1 MCYKEKKLHLSLND
15 QKAAATWAVFLRSH
29 FSFLHYYPTKRAENY
44 TICVRI
50 KCKWNNCPFSNQN
63 TFVD

>member
-1 MCYKEKKLHLSLND
+1 M
-15 QKAAATWAVFLRSH
+15 TIWAVFLRPYLF
-29 FSFLHYYPTKRAENY
+29 FSSTTICLTKRAENY